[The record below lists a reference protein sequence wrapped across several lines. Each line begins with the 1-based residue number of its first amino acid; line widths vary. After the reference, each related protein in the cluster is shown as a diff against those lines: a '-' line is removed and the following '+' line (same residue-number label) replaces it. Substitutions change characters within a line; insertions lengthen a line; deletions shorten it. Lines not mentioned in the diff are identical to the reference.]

1 MLRRQYRVDP
11 EGRRFPLKGTE
22 LCVTMST
29 KLRALM
35 FLLIAAFI
43 WGFSYPIGR
52 AALEHLTPWAYGG
65 FRFMFGALS
74 LLPLALKRR
83 RQTPPLAYTGNIS
96 PRLWLWSG
104 MLGGLC
110 LSCGSVMQLYGL
122 SQLPASQVGF
132 ITTLYVS
139 MVPVLAFVNGYL
151 PRPLILVGL
160 SIGLFGLY
168 LLTGGGSGEFGKSAA
183 LILVADV
190 FWALQVVVTGHFAS
204 RVNTWLYSLAQA
216 VTSCILVL
224 SLAWFGDFL
233 PTWSVFFQTLPYS
246 MWGIFSVGV
255 AYTCQTLAQRDI
267 SSTSAALVFPL
278 QSVIGAT
285 AGVLFLGEVMSQRM
299 VLGAAVIILGCII
312 AQFARD
318 SSRLAPDHKYWSQ
331 LRLTR
336 IALGAVIALSTAG
349 ALIWSVT

>member
-1 MLRRQYRVDP
+1 
-11 EGRRFPLKGTE
+11 
-22 LCVTMST
+22 MSS

-35 FLLIAAFI
+35 FLLIAALI

-52 AALEHLTPWAYGG
+52 AALEHLSPWAYGG

-83 RQTPPLAYTGNIS
+83 RLTPPLAYTGNIS
-96 PRLWLWSG
+96 PYLWLWSG

-151 PRPLILVGL
+151 PRPLVLVGL

-168 LLTGGGSGEFGKSAA
+168 LLTGGGGGEFGKSAA

-190 FWALQVVVTGHFAS
+190 FWALQVVVTGQFAA

-216 VTSCILVL
+216 VTSSIAVL
-224 SLAWFGDFL
+224 SLAYFGGFL

-246 MWGIFSVGV
+246 MWGILSVGV
-255 AYTCQTLAQRDI
+255 AYTCQAIAQRDI

-278 QSVIGAT
+278 QSVIGAG
-285 AGVLFLGEVMSQRM
+285 AGVLLLGEVMNQRM
-299 VLGAAVIILGCII
+299 VLGAAVIILGCVI

-318 SSRLAPDHKYWSQ
+318 SAPLPPDHKYWKP

-336 IALGAVIALSTAG
+336 LTVGAGVALASAAALV
-349 ALIWSVT
+349 WSVT